1 MTKSVVL
8 IVMDGWGLSSRRDDN
23 PTATANLPVINKL
36 MATAPLT
43 TLSTSGSD
51 VGLPDG
57 QMGNSEVGHLTMGAG
72 RVVFQELTRINNAI
86 ESCELAANPKLV
98 AMLTDIKDRGSAL
111 HLMGLLSDGG
121 VHSHQEHLYALLRIA
136 KDFGIGKVFIHA
148 ILDGRDTPPKSGK
161 GYMQA
166 LLGKIDEIG
175 IGQVATVS
183 GRFYAMDRDKRYERV
198 ELAYRA
204 IAEASGVEAGD
215 ALAAIEASYAGKE
228 TDEFMRPVVITGSAG
243 PAGATGA
250 VGAVG
255 DGDGFIF
262 FNYRAD
268 RAREITESFVL
279 DGFTGFKREKRPDL
293 SAFLTM
299 TEYDA
304 TLPVKNIFS
313 PEPHVNI
320 LGEVISKNG
329 IGQFRVAETE
339 KYAHVTFFFN
349 GGREEP
355 YVGEDR
361 LLLPSLRD
369 VATYDLAPRMRAAE
383 IAEATVARMDEIN
396 DGFILVNF
404 ANCDMVGHT
413 GNMDAAVIACEAVDA
428 GVGKILEKA
437 REKGA
442 AVIITADHG
451 NVEQMIDYA
460 RNCPYTAHTTNPV
473 PFIYVDKDAV
483 GVRLKE
489 GGLAD
494 VAPTILKVM
503 GLVIPVEM
511 TGKPLF

>member
-1 MTKSVVL
+1 MTKSVIL
-8 IVMDGWGLSSRRDDN
+8 IVMDGWGLSSRKDDN
-23 PTATANLPVINKL
+23 PTAKAKLPVINRR
-36 MATAPLT
+36 METMPIT
-43 TLSTSGSD
+43 MLSTSGSD
-51 VGLPDG
+51 VGLPGG

-72 RVVFQELTRINNAI
+72 RVVLQELSRINKAI
-86 ESCELAANPKLV
+86 EDGELADNPRLV
-98 AMLTDIKDRGSAL
+98 ALLTDIKDRGSAL

-121 VHSHQEHLYALLRIA
+121 VHSHQEHLYALMRVA
-136 KDFGIGKVFIHA
+136 KDFGIEKVFIHA

-204 IAEASGVEAGD
+204 IVEGKGVEGGGD
-215 ALAAIEASYAGKE
+215 PLAAIEASYAEEE
-228 TDEFMRPVVITGSAG
+228 TDEFMRPAVITGGTG
-243 PAGATGA
+243 P
-250 VGAVG
+250 VGPVG
-255 DGDGFIF
+255 DGDGVIF

-268 RAREITESFVL
+268 RAREITESFVKE
-279 DGFTGFKREKRPDL
+279 GFTGFQRENRPEL

-304 TLPVKNIFS
+304 TLPVESIFS
-313 PEPHVNI
+313 PELHVNI
-320 LGEVISKNG
+320 LGEVISKYG

-355 YVGEDR
+355 FEGEER
-361 LLLPSLRD
+361 LLLPSQRD

-383 IAEATVARMDEIN
+383 IAEATVKRMDEAD

-428 GVGKILEKA
+428 GVGRILEKA
-437 REKGA
+437 REKGV
-442 AVIITADHG
+442 AVLITADHG

-460 RNCPYTAHTTNPV
+460 GNCPYTAHTTNPV

-483 GVRLKE
+483 GVHLKE

-494 VAPTILKVM
+494 VAPTVLKVM
-503 GLVIPVEM
+503 GLVVPVQM